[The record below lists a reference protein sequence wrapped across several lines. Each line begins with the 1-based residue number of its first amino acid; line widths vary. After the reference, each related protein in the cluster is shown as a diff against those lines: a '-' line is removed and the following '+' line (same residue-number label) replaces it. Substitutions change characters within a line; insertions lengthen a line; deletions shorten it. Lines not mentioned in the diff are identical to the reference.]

1 MTPNVVLW
9 IYVALLVA
17 GGLMGLLKAGSKVS
31 LIMSLAFATP
41 IALEAAGTLN
51 VPHLADILMAALL
64 VFFGMKFIKGRKF
77 MPAGL
82 MAAASAAA
90 LILRLLVLK

>member
-9 IYVALLVA
+9 IYVALLVV
-17 GGLMGLLKAGSKVS
+17 GGLMGLLKARSRISLIVS
-31 LIMSLAFATP
+31 LVFATP
-41 IALEAAGTLN
+41 IALEAAGVLK
-51 VPHLADILMAALL
+51 VPHLADLL
-64 VFFGMKFIKGRKF
+64 IAVLLAFFITRFMRSRKF

-82 MAAASAAA
+82 MILVSAAA